1 MNWPRLLFVLA
12 ALSTVAISQDVAVA
26 QTDTEAKSA
35 SPSYTVLDCDDVS
48 IQYANDPT
56 LTREERLALMDQAL
70 HRALSKYES
79 CQTSQASNSSSN
91 TAPSASA
98 AANLGAAA
106 GGSGSDASSDMTGT
120 EPPLS
125 HDSAANS
132 GGTAQPGMAAAGRTD
147 RETTSG
153 GGTPRIRSATV
164 TNGKAPEDI
173 PPAEN
178 DSALEAQIRQ
188 AAINEKDPNIK
199 AKLWNEY
206 RKYKG
211 LPLVH

>member
-1 MNWPRLLFVLA
+1 MPLHRFAGTIRRNKHRDDRAHGRLQNPLA
-12 ALSTVAISQDVAVA
+12 QNDVRAGEPSRRW
-26 QTDTEAKSA
+26 EARWNKWKG
-35 SPSYTVLDCDDVS
+35 
-48 IQYANDPT
+48 Q
-56 LTREERLALMDQAL
+56 RLALMDQAL

-98 AANLGAAA
+98 AANMGAAA